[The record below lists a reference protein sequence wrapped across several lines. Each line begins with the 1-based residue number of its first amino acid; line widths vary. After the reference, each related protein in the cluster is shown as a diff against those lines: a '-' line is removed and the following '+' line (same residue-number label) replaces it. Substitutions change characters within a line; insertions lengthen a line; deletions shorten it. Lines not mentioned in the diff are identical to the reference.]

1 VWAGAGARGASYQ
14 AGWGVP
20 PLHATDTERRKVDIG
35 TEDAPY
41 VIEPI
46 VEPIP
51 NKTPEPAPVE
61 PAPVKEPKREREKVP
76 A

>member
-1 VWAGAGARGASYQ
+1 
-14 AGWGVP
+14 
-20 PLHATDTERRKVDIG
+20 LHATDTERRKVDIG